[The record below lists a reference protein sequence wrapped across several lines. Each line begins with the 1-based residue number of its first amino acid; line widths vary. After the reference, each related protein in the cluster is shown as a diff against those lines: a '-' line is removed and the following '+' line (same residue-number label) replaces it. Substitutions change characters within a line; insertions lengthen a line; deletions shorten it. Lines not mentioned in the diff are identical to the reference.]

1 MKLRDLIF
9 GKKQEIVKEK
19 KQIKYLTLNGFEVRM
34 TPEGFAQF
42 EKDNKETLEYW
53 KDLKAENGKPYYRT
67 KEFNEFVVVYVG
79 KDFDDISLRK
89 YVEKNYNKIVKEK

>member
-34 TPEGFAQF
+34 TP
-42 EKDNKETLEYW
+42 
-53 KDLKAENGKPYYRT
+53 
-67 KEFNEFVVVYVG
+67 
-79 KDFDDISLRK
+79 
-89 YVEKNYNKIVKEK
+89 